1 MKYRS
6 IGRTDLK
13 VSEIGFGCGGN
24 AGLMVRGRF
33 DEQLRIVEAAL
44 DAGINYFDVAPDYIG
59 AEANLGRVLRTLHAR
74 PLINSKV
81 EIRAANLD
89 DIAGHVVHSVETSL
103 REIGVD
109 TLDVVQIHNAP
120 IGGSRLPAGHD
131 YHTLG
136 VRHFLGA
143 GGALEG
149 LRRLVDAG
157 KVRHLGFV
165 CRGNDAPY
173 VRELLATG
181 MFNVLNV
188 PYTLLNPSAG
198 MVLPPKLSV
207 DKDGGAVLD
216 DAREAGAGAAI
227 YSVLARGFLSDQSVA
242 GEAHHPLAREVS
254 HNASDANAMRERAAR
269 VRFLALESGISLAQ
283 AAFRFVL
290 AHPAVT
296 TALGGFSSMEQLKE
310 LCAVSG
316 MGPFD
321 AALNARLER
330 VWESNFAETE
340 SW

>member
-24 AGLMVRGRF
+24 AGLMVRGSF
-33 DEQLRIVEAAL
+33 DEQLRIVAAAL
-44 DAGINYFDVAPDYIG
+44 AAGINYFDVAPDYID
-59 AEANLGRVLRTLHAR
+59 AEANLGRVLRMLGAR

-81 EIRAANLD
+81 EIREENLD
-89 DIAGHVVHSVETSL
+89 DIAGHVVRSAESSL
-103 REIGVD
+103 RALGID
-109 TLDVVQIHNAP
+109 HLDVLQIHNAP
-120 IGGSRLPAGHD
+120 VAGTRAPVGRD

-136 VRHFLGA
+136 VQHFLGVR
-143 GGALEG
+143 GALEG
-149 LRRLVDAG
+149 LKRLIDAG
-157 KVRHLGFV
+157 KVRHVGFV

-181 MFNVLNV
+181 MFSVLNV

-198 MVLPPKLSV
+198 MVLPANLSV

-216 DAREAGAGAAI
+216 DALKAGAGAAI

-242 GEAHHPLAREVS
+242 GEAHHPLARDLS
-254 HNASDANAMRERAAR
+254 GNAADAATMLERAAR
-269 VRFLALESGISLAQ
+269 VSFLARESGITLAQ

-290 AHPAVT
+290 LHPGVT
-296 TALGGFSSMEQLKE
+296 TALGGFSSMEQLEE

-316 MGPFD
+316 MGPFTD
-321 AALNARLER
+321 DLNARLER
-330 VWESNFAETE
+330 VWQSNFAETA
-340 SW
+340 S

>member
-24 AGLMVRGRF
+24 AGLMVRGSF

-44 DAGINYFDVAPDYIG
+44 EAGINYFDVAPDYID
-59 AEANLGRVLRTLHAR
+59 AEANLGRVLHALGAR
-74 PLINSKV
+74 PLLNSKV
-81 EIRAANLD
+81 EIRAGNLD
-89 DIAGHVVHSVETSL
+89 DIAAHVVRSAESSL
-103 REIGVD
+103 KELGVD
-109 TLDVVQIHNAP
+109 HLDVLQVHNAP
-120 IGGSRLPAGHD
+120 VAGSRAPAGSD

-136 VRHFLGA
+136 VQHFLGPR
-143 GGALEG
+143 GALEG
-149 LRRLVDAG
+149 LRRLLDAG
-157 KVRHLGFV
+157 KVRHVGFV

-181 MFNVLNV
+181 MFGMLNV

-198 MVLPPKLSV
+198 MVLPANLEV

-216 DAREAGAGAAI
+216 DARNAGAGAAV

-242 GEAHHPLAREVS
+242 GEAHHPLARDIS
-254 HNASDANAMRERAAR
+254 ANATDAGKMREKAAR
-269 VRFLALESGISLAQ
+269 VSFLARETGISLAQ

-290 AHPAVT
+290 AHSGVT
-296 TALGGFSSMEQLKE
+296 TALGGFSSMQQLKE

-316 MGPFD
+316 MGPFPD
-321 AALNARLER
+321 ELNARLHL
-330 VWESNFAETE
+330 VWQSNFAGMA
-340 SW
+340 S